1 VSNIEKALHIRFQ
14 LRSAVDLERAG
25 PWKYAAHPSSDV
37 LGVSYAVGDGTVSRW
52 HPSEPVPAEILA
64 HVAAGSPVVAYDAAL
79 TRAVWHHVLVARY
92 GWPASRFDQYFSLA
106 SMAAS
111 LALPDSPGEAAKVLG
126 LSSGKD
132 DANRRLTEQ
141 IGCWE
146 DQKRQPRMEADCDAK
161 VEAERAFLK
170 AILPLLLL
178 TPSERE
184 VWLLDQ
190 RMNERGIT
198 VDLELVR
205 RAQAIVEETKAKLD
219 VELHQ
224 LTEGSVIATTQ
235 IEKLRAWC
243 RGIQALQLGTLNHGE
258 IKKVLTRE
266 LDLDPRVRRALEI
279 RLQASKTST
288 SKLPSFLDRTGN
300 DGRMRD
306 NLVYH
311 GASTGRW
318 TAEGAGLQNLPAR
331 HSFKEIPQA
340 IEVIKGGC
348 SADTLS
354 LVAPPLEIVSACLR
368 GMLIAAP
375 GHELIAADYNAVEA
389 RGLAWVA
396 GASKMLDI
404 FQRGECPYRHMASLI
419 YHQPPPS
426 FDPSGRE
433 RQLGKKAI
441 LGLGYNMGWET
452 FLESC
457 EKEGMFIKPQ
467 ETSEI
472 VRVYREANP
481 EIPNLWRE
489 FEQAAIEAVYNAGK
503 LIHCAQGR
511 ITFGK
516 FGSWLYMRLP
526 SGRLLAYNSP
536 ELRKQE
542 KRWGGPD
549 SKQSQKWGI
558 SFYGTDRD
566 TRKWSQQNA
575 YGGMWV
581 QNATQGL
588 CRDLLANAMLNL
600 EASGYPIVLCVH
612 DEIVAEVPEGTGDIA
627 EFNRIMC
634 DAPEWAAGLPLKAE
648 GWRDRRYR
656 K

>member
-1 VSNIEKALHIRFQ
+1 
-14 LRSAVDLERAG
+14 
-25 PWKYAAHPSSDV
+25 
-37 LGVSYAVGDGTVSRW
+37 
-52 HPSEPVPAEILA
+52 
-64 HVAAGSPVVAYDAAL
+64 
-79 TRAVWHHVLVARY
+79 
-92 GWPASRFDQYFSLA
+92 
-106 SMAAS
+106 
-111 LALPDSPGEAAKVLG
+111 
-126 LSSGKD
+126 
-132 DANRRLTEQ
+132 
-141 IGCWE
+141 
-146 DQKRQPRMEADCDAK
+146 
-161 VEAERAFLK
+161 
-170 AILPLLLL
+170 
-178 TPSERE
+178 
-184 VWLLDQ
+184 
-190 RMNERGIT
+190 
-198 VDLELVR
+198 
-205 RAQAIVEETKAKLD
+205 
-219 VELHQ
+219 
-224 LTEGSVIATTQ
+224 
-235 IEKLRAWC
+235 
-243 RGIQALQLGTLNHGE
+243 LQLGTLNHGE

-266 LDLDPRVRRALEI
+266 LDLDPRVRRALDI

-306 NLVYH
+306 NFVYH

-318 TAEGAGLQNLPAR
+318 TAQGAGLQNLPAR
-331 HSFKEIPQA
+331 HSFKEIPEA
-340 IEVIKGGC
+340 IEVIKAGW

-375 GHELIAADYNAVEA
+375 GYELIAADYNAVEA
-389 RGLAWVA
+389 RGLAWLA
-396 GASKMLDI
+396 RASKMLDI

-457 EKEGMFIKPQ
+457 EKEGIFIRPQ
-467 ETSEI
+467 EASEI
-472 VRVYREANP
+472 VSVYRKANP
-481 EIPNLWRE
+481 EIPSLWRE
-489 FEQAAIEAVYNAGK
+489 FEQAAIEAVTNGGK
-503 LIHCAQGR
+503 LIHCAEGR

-516 FGSWLYMRLP
+516 IGSWLYMRLP
-526 SGRLLAYNSP
+526 SGRLLAYNNP

-542 KRWGGPD
+542 KTWGGPD
-549 SKQSQKWGI
+549 GKQSQKWGV
-558 SFYGTDRD
+558 SFYGTDPD
-566 TRKWSQQNA
+566 THKWSRQNA
-575 YGGMWV
+575 YGGLWV

-600 EASGYPIVLCVH
+600 EASGYPVVLCVH
-612 DEIVAEVPEGTGDIA
+612 DEIVAEVPEGTGDVA

-648 GWRDRRYR
+648 GWRNRRYR